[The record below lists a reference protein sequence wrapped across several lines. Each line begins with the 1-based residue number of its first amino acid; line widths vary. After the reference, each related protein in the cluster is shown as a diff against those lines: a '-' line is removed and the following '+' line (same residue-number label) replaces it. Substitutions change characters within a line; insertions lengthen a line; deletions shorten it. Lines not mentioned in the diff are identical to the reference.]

1 MLDQAFER
9 FPGEIEAVEGRVA
22 ALQRGDDAQGLRI
35 VVEAAIGR
43 EAGVERALAGMA
55 ERRMA
60 EIVGQRQRLGQIF
73 VDAERA
79 RQRPRHLRDFERM
92 GEPGAVV
99 VALVEHENLGLVLEA
114 AEGGRMDDAVAVAA
128 EGAAALA
135 DRLGVQPAA
144 ALPRIARK
152 RRAECAIHRHRSP
165 GCRQLTLSTGALNYP
180 VDAVAIAAIPGRR
193 S

>member
-9 FPGEIEAVEGRVA
+9 FPGEVEAVEGRVA

-35 VVEAAIGR
+35 VVEAAEGR
-43 EAGVERALAGMA
+43 EAGIERALAGMA

-60 EIVGQRQRLGQIF
+60 EIVGQRQRLGEVF

-79 RQRPRHLRDFERM
+79 RQRARHLRDFERM

-99 VALVEHENLGLVLEA
+99 VALVEHEDLRLVLEA

-135 DRLGVQPAA
+135 GRLGVQPAA

-152 RRAECAIHRHRSP
+152 RRAECAIHRHRSARLP
-165 GCRQLTLSTGALNYP
+165 
-180 VDAVAIAAIPGRR
+180 AIDLAYRR
-193 S
+193 T

>member
-1 MLDQAFER
+1 M
-9 FPGEIEAVEGRVA
+9 
-22 ALQRGDDAQGLRI
+22 
-35 VVEAAIGR
+35 VEAAERR
-43 EAGVERALAGMA
+43 EAGIERALAGMA
-55 ERRMA
+55 ERWVTKIM
-60 EIVGQRQRLGQIF
+60 GQRQGLGEVL
-73 VDAERA
+73 VDAERP

-99 VALVEHENLGLVLEA
+99 IALVEHENLRLVLEA
-114 AEGGRMDDAVAVAA
+114 AEGGRVDDAVAVAA

-165 GCRQLTLSTGALNYP
+165 GCRQLTLSTGALNYRGS
-180 VDAVAIAAIPGRR
+180 AVAIAAIPGRR